1 MLKIIRR
8 VLRLSGN
15 LSKRIWGSFICGFLE
30 SMFGLLPIAA
40 VFLVLIELQ
49 NGQPITGQ
57 TWGIVIGLI
66 AGGLILRMI
75 FKYLVYRLQSTA
87 GFEFVARERIALGDR
102 LRNVPMGFFH
112 DNSVGDITATVTT
125 DLNFLENYSMHILD
139 KVTTGVLSMIV
150 MAGCILAFDWRIGLI
165 FVAGILLSFPIY
177 SHMQKKGK
185 ALSAKRQKI
194 QSEAVAATL
203 EYVQGISVVK
213 SFNMCDKNLSDI
225 EDAYESNA
233 AASYGVERVFT
244 PLNMTYSMVFRISA
258 CMIMLCAGI
267 LAVGGDLSFANLAVI
282 LIASFTI
289 FNPIEVMGQMTTMI
303 RTMNAALDRVERI
316 KQAKKIDEN
325 GRDIPL
331 DSFDIGFEHVSFAYE
346 NGNPIL
352 KDVSFSI
359 PQGSMTAIVGPSG
372 GGKTTITRL
381 IARFWD
387 VQEGSITIG
396 GHDVKEFTCDSLLK
410 NMSMVFQNVY
420 LFHDTIENNIKFV
433 CPDATHE
440 QVVEAAKKACCHD
453 FISALPQGYDTVIG
467 EGGSTLSGG
476 EKQRIS
482 IARAMLKDAPIILLD
497 EATASVDPENEVH
510 LQQAIS
516 ALVKNKTLIVIAHR
530 LSTIRDADQI
540 LVVDNG
546 KIVEKGVHAEL
557 IQQKGIYQ
565 KFWNIR
571 QKARNWKLAQ

>member
-112 DNSVGDITATVTT
+112 DISVGDITATVTT

-303 RTMNAALDRVERI
+303 RTMDAALDRVERI

-420 LFHDTIENNIKFV
+420 LFHDTIENNIKFG

>member
-150 MAGCILAFDWRIGLI
+150 MAGCILAFDWRVGLI

-303 RTMNAALDRVERI
+303 RTMDAALDRVERI

-420 LFHDTIENNIKFV
+420 LFHDTIENNIKFG

-453 FISALPQGYDTVIG
+453 FISALPQGYGTVIG

-530 LSTIRDADQI
+530 LSTIRDADLI

>member
-303 RTMNAALDRVERI
+303 RTMDAALDRVERI

-325 GRDIPL
+325 GRDVPL

-420 LFHDTIENNIKFV
+420 LFHDTIENNIKFG

-440 QVVEAAKKACCHD
+440 QVVEAAKKAFCHD

>member
-150 MAGCILAFDWRIGLI
+150 MAGCILAFYWRIGLS

-303 RTMNAALDRVERI
+303 RTMDAALDRVERI

-420 LFHDTIENNIKFV
+420 LFHDTIENNIKFG

>member
-49 NGQPITGQ
+49 NGQPITGR

-303 RTMNAALDRVERI
+303 RTMDAALDRVERI

-420 LFHDTIENNIKFV
+420 LFHDTIENNIKFG

>member
-112 DNSVGDITATVTT
+112 DNSVRDITATVTT

-303 RTMNAALDRVERI
+303 RTMDAALDRVERI

-420 LFHDTIENNIKFV
+420 LFHDTIENNIKFG

>member
-303 RTMNAALDRVERI
+303 RTMDAALDRVERI

-420 LFHDTIENNIKFV
+420 LFHDTIENNIKFG

-440 QVVEAAKKACCHD
+440 QVVEAAKIACCHD

>member
-40 VFLVLIELQ
+40 VFLVLIEMQ

-303 RTMNAALDRVERI
+303 RTMDAALDRVERI

-420 LFHDTIENNIKFV
+420 LFHDTIENNIKFG

>member
-303 RTMNAALDRVERI
+303 RTMDAALDRVERI

-420 LFHDTIENNIKFV
+420 LFHDTIENNIKFG
-433 CPDATHE
+433 CPDATHD

>member
-303 RTMNAALDRVERI
+303 RTMDAALDRVERI

-331 DSFDIGFEHVSFAYE
+331 DSFYIGFEHVSFAYE

-420 LFHDTIENNIKFV
+420 LFHDTIENNIKFG

>member
-40 VFLVLIELQ
+40 VFLALIELQ

-303 RTMNAALDRVERI
+303 RTMDAALDRVERI

-420 LFHDTIENNIKFV
+420 LFHDTIENNIKFG

>member
-87 GFEFVARERIALGDR
+87 GFEFVAREPIALGDR

-303 RTMNAALDRVERI
+303 RTMDAALDRVERI

-420 LFHDTIENNIKFV
+420 LFHDTIENNIKFG